1 MSHSPLRI
9 AKVNTDAIAGNVKR
23 IFEITGVE
31 DVLVV
36 VKANA
41 YGHGMVPAAR
51 AALAGGATWLGTADI
66 GEALV
71 LREAGISAPVL
82 CWIHAP
88 DETFDEAVAAGITL
102 GAVSVAQLN
111 AIAAAGHRVSNH
123 SEYVTPHVHLK
134 LDTGLSRNGAS
145 PDQWAD
151 FMRTAAELHASGD
164 LNVEGVMSHLSNTS
178 EADDLEQLNVFMVG
192 LSELKDAGL
201 EPQYVHLAASLAALT
216 LPQTRFNMV
225 RTGIAAYGIGPTEEH
240 RPEQFGLTPAMTL
253 ETRVVAVRRVPQN
266 TGVSYGY
273 LHRTAHESTLALIPL
288 GYGDGISRDASM
300 NGPVLLNGTTYP
312 VAGRIA
318 MDQFLV
324 NVGND
329 PVAVGDHVVL
339 FGNPVLGHPSVHDW
353 AAAANSIAYEIV
365 TRLIGTRL
373 EYEYVGNA

>member
-1 MSHSPLRI
+1 MSHTPFRI

-23 IFEITGVE
+23 LYEITGVD

-41 YGHGMVPAAR
+41 YGHGMVPAAK
-51 AALAGGATWLGTADI
+51 AALTGGATWLGTADI
-66 GEALV
+66 AEALT
-71 LREAGISAPVL
+71 LREAGITAPVL

-88 DETFDEAVAAGITL
+88 DETFDEAVEHDITL

-111 AIAAAGHRVSNH
+111 AIAAAGHRAH
-123 SEYVTPHVHLK
+123 KTPHVHLK

-145 PDQWAD
+145 PEQWAD

-164 LNVEGVMSHLSNTS
+164 LDVEGVMSHLSNTS
-178 EADDLEQLNVFMVG
+178 DADDLEQLKVFKVG

-201 EPQYVHLAASLAALT
+201 EPKYVHLAASLAALT
-216 LPQTRFNMV
+216 LPETRFNMV
-225 RTGIAAYGIGPTEEH
+225 RSGIAAYGIAPTEEL

-253 ETRVVAVRRVPQN
+253 ETRVVAVRRVPAN

-273 LHRTAHESTLALIPL
+273 LHRTAGENTLALIPL
-288 GYGDGISRDASM
+288 GYGDGINRDASM
-300 NGPVLLNGTTYP
+300 NGPVLLNGETYP

-318 MDQFLV
+318 MDQFLL
-324 NVGND
+324 NVGDD

-339 FGNPVLGHPSVHDW
+339 FGDPAHGHPSVHDW

>member
-1 MSHSPLRI
+1 MSHTPFRI

-23 IFEITGVE
+23 LFEITGVN
-31 DVLVV
+31 DVLIV

-41 YGHGMVPAAR
+41 YGHGMVPAAK

-66 GEALV
+66 AEALT
-71 LREAGISAPVL
+71 LREAGITAPVL

-88 DETFDEAVAAGITL
+88 DETFDEAVENDITL
-102 GAVSVAQLN
+102 GAVSVSQLN
-111 AIAAAGHRVSNH
+111 AIAAAGHRAH
-123 SEYVTPHVHLK
+123 KTPRVHLK
-134 LDTGLSRNGAS
+134 LDTGLSRNGSS
-145 PDQWAD
+145 PEQWAD

-164 LNVEGVMSHLSNTS
+164 LDVEGVMSHLSNTS
-178 EADDLEQLNVFMVG
+178 DADDLEQLKVFTVG

-201 EPQYVHLAASLAALT
+201 EPKYVHLAASLAALT
-216 LPQTRFNMV
+216 LPETRFNMV
-225 RTGIAAYGIGPTEEH
+225 RSGIAAYGIAPTEEL

-253 ETRVVAVRRVPQN
+253 ETRVVAVRRVPEN

-273 LHRTAHESTLALIPL
+273 LHRTAGENTLALIPL
-288 GYGDGISRDASM
+288 GYGDGINRDASM
-300 NGPVLLNGTTYP
+300 NGPVLLNGETYP

-318 MDQFLV
+318 MDQFLL
-324 NVGND
+324 NVGDD

-339 FGNPVLGHPSVHDW
+339 FGDPALGQPSVHDW

>member
-1 MSHSPLRI
+1 MSHTPFRI

-23 IFEITGVE
+23 LYDITGVD

-41 YGHGMVPAAR
+41 YGHGMVPAAK

-66 GEALV
+66 AEALT
-71 LREAGISAPVL
+71 LREAGITAPVL

-88 DETFDEAVAAGITL
+88 DETFDEAVENDITL
-102 GAVSVAQLN
+102 GAVSVAQLK
-111 AIAAAGHRVSNH
+111 AIASAGHRAH
-123 SEYVTPHVHLK
+123 TTPRVHLK

-145 PDQWAD
+145 PEQWAD

-178 EADDLEQLNVFMVG
+178 DADDLEQLKVFMVG
-192 LSELKDAGL
+192 LSGLKDAGL

-216 LPQTRFNMV
+216 LPETRFNMV
-225 RTGIAAYGIGPTEEH
+225 RSGIAAYGIAPTEEL

-253 ETRVVAVRRVPQN
+253 ETRVVAVRRVPEN

-273 LHRTAHESTLALIPL
+273 LHRTAGENTLALIPL
-288 GYGDGISRDASM
+288 GYGDGINRDASM
-300 NGPVLLNGTTYP
+300 NGPVLLNGETYP

-318 MDQFLV
+318 MDQFLL
-324 NVGND
+324 NVGDD

-339 FGNPVLGHPSVHDW
+339 FGDPAQGHPSVHDW

>member
-1 MSHSPLRI
+1 MSHTPFRI

-23 IFEITGVE
+23 MYEITGVD
-31 DVLVV
+31 DVLIV

-41 YGHGMVPAAR
+41 YGHGMVPAAK

-66 GEALV
+66 AEALT
-71 LREAGISAPVL
+71 LREAGITAPVL

-88 DETFDEAVAAGITL
+88 DETFDEAVENDITL
-102 GAVSVAQLN
+102 GAVSVSQLN
-111 AIAAAGHRVSNH
+111 AIAAAGHRAH
-123 SEYVTPHVHLK
+123 KIPRVHLK
-134 LDTGLSRNGAS
+134 LDTGLSRNGSS
-145 PDQWAD
+145 PEQWAD
-151 FMRTAAELHASGD
+151 FMRTAAELHVSGYLD
-164 LNVEGVMSHLSNTS
+164 VEGVMSHLSNTS
-178 EADDLEQLNVFMVG
+178 DADDLEQLKVFKVG

-201 EPQYVHLAASLAALT
+201 EPKYVHIAASLAALT
-216 LPQTRFNMV
+216 LPETRFNMV
-225 RTGIAAYGIGPTEEH
+225 RSGIAAYGIAPNEEL

-253 ETRVVAVRRVPQN
+253 ETRVVAVRRVPEN

-273 LHRTAHESTLALIPL
+273 LHRTAGENTLALIPL
-288 GYGDGISRDASM
+288 GYGDGINRDASM
-300 NGPVLLNGTTYP
+300 NGPVLLNGETYP

-318 MDQFLV
+318 MDQFLL
-324 NVGND
+324 NVGDD

-339 FGNPVLGHPSVHDW
+339 FGDPAMGQPSVHDW

>member
-1 MSHSPLRI
+1 MSHTPFRI
-9 AKVNTDAIAGNVKR
+9 AKVNTDAIAGNVRR
-23 IFEITGVE
+23 IREITAVD
-31 DVLVV
+31 DVLIV

-41 YGHGMVPAAR
+41 YGHGMVPAAK

-66 GEALV
+66 AEALV
-71 LREAGISAPVL
+71 LREAGITAPVL

-88 DETFDEAVAAGITL
+88 DETFDEAVANDITL

-111 AIAAAGHRVSNH
+111 AIAAAGHRAH
-123 SEYVTPHVHLK
+123 KTPRVHLK
-134 LDTGLSRNGAS
+134 LDTGLSRNGSS
-145 PDQWAD
+145 PEQWAD
-151 FMRTAAELHASGD
+151 FMRTAAELNASGD
-164 LNVEGVMSHLSNTS
+164 LVVEGVMSHLSNTS
-178 EADDLEQLNVFMVG
+178 DADDLEQLKVFKVG

-201 EPQYVHLAASLAALT
+201 EPKFVHLAASLAALT
-216 LPQTRFNMV
+216 LPETRFNMV
-225 RTGIAAYGIGPTEEH
+225 RSGIAAYGIGPTEEH
-240 RPEQFGLTPAMTL
+240 RPEMFGLTPAMTL
-253 ETRVVAVRRVPQN
+253 ETRVVAVRRVPEN

-288 GYGDGISRDASM
+288 GYGDGINRDASM
-300 NGPVLLNGTTYP
+300 NGPVLVNGETYP

-324 NVGND
+324 NVGDD

-339 FGNPVLGHPSVHDW
+339 FGDPALGQPSVHDW

>member
-1 MSHSPLRI
+1 MSHTPFRI

-23 IFEITGVE
+23 LYEITGVD
-31 DVLVV
+31 DVLIV

-41 YGHGMVPAAR
+41 YGHGMVPAAK

-66 GEALV
+66 AEALT
-71 LREAGISAPVL
+71 LRDAGITAPVL

-88 DETFDEAVAAGITL
+88 DETFDEAVENDITL

-111 AIAAAGHRVSNH
+111 AIASAGHRAH
-123 SEYVTPHVHLK
+123 KTPRVHLK
-134 LDTGLSRNGAS
+134 LDTGLSRNGSS
-145 PDQWAD
+145 PEQWAD

-164 LNVEGVMSHLSNTS
+164 LDVEGVMSHLSNTS
-178 EADDLEQLNVFMVG
+178 DADDLEQLKVFTVG

-201 EPQYVHLAASLAALT
+201 EPKYVHLAASLAALT
-216 LPQTRFNMV
+216 LPETRFNMV
-225 RTGIAAYGIGPTEEH
+225 RSGIAAYGIAPTEEL

-253 ETRVVAVRRVPQN
+253 ETRVVAVRRVPEN

-273 LHRTAHESTLALIPL
+273 LHRTAGENTLALIPL
-288 GYGDGISRDASM
+288 GYGDGINRDASM
-300 NGPVLLNGTTYP
+300 NGPVLLNGETYP

-318 MDQFLV
+318 MDQFLL
-324 NVGND
+324 NVGDD

-339 FGNPVLGHPSVHDW
+339 FGDPALGQPSVHDW

>member
-1 MSHSPLRI
+1 MSHTPFRI

-23 IFEITGVE
+23 IFEITGVD
-31 DVLVV
+31 DVMVV

-41 YGHGMVPAAR
+41 YGHGMVPAAQ

-66 GEALV
+66 AEALA
-71 LREAGISAPVL
+71 LRDAGITAPVL

-88 DETFDEAVAAGITL
+88 DETFDEAVENDITL

-111 AIAAAGHRVSNH
+111 AIAAACHRAH
-123 SEYVTPHVHLK
+123 KTPRVHLK

-145 PDQWAD
+145 PEQWAD

-178 EADDLEQLNVFMVG
+178 DADDLEQLRVFQVG

-201 EPQYVHLAASLAALT
+201 EPRYVHLAASLAALT
-216 LPQTRFNMV
+216 LPETRFNMV
-225 RTGIAAYGIGPTEEH
+225 RSGIAVYGIGPTEEL

-253 ETRVVAVRRVPQN
+253 ETRVVAVRRVPEN

-273 LHRTAHESTLALIPL
+273 LHRTAHETTLALIPL
-288 GYGDGISRDASM
+288 GYGDGINRDASM
-300 NGPVLLNGTTYP
+300 NGPVLLNGETYP

-318 MDQFLV
+318 MDQFLL
-324 NVGND
+324 NVGDD

-339 FGNPVLGHPSVHDW
+339 FGDPAQGQPSVHDW

>member
-1 MSHSPLRI
+1 MSHSPFRI

-23 IFEITGVE
+23 LSEITGVD
-31 DVLVV
+31 DVLIV

-66 GEALV
+66 AEALT
-71 LREAGISAPVL
+71 LREAGITAPVL

-88 DETFDEAVAAGITL
+88 DETFDEAVENDITL
-102 GAVSVAQLN
+102 GTVSVAQLN
-111 AIAAAGHRVSNH
+111 AIASAGHRAH
-123 SEYVTPHVHLK
+123 TTPRVHLK
-134 LDTGLSRNGAS
+134 LDTGLSRNGSS
-145 PDQWAD
+145 PEQWAD

-164 LNVEGVMSHLSNTS
+164 LDVEGVMSHLSNTS
-178 EADDLEQLNVFMVG
+178 DADDLEQLKVFKVG

-201 EPQYVHLAASLAALT
+201 EPKFVHLAASLAALT
-216 LPQTRFNMV
+216 LPETRFNMV
-225 RTGIAAYGIGPTEEH
+225 RSGIAAYGIAPTEEL

-253 ETRVVAVRRVPQN
+253 ETRVVAVRRVPEN

-273 LHRTAHESTLALIPL
+273 LHRTAGENTLALIPL
-288 GYGDGISRDASM
+288 GYGDGINRDASM
-300 NGPVLLNGTTYP
+300 NGPVLLNGETYP

-318 MDQFLV
+318 MDQFLL
-324 NVGND
+324 NVGDD

-339 FGNPVLGHPSVHDW
+339 FGDPALGQPSVHDW

>member
-1 MSHSPLRI
+1 MSHTPFRI

-23 IFEITGVE
+23 LYEITGVD
-31 DVLVV
+31 DVLIV

-41 YGHGMVPAAR
+41 YGHGMVPAAK

-66 GEALV
+66 AEALT
-71 LREAGISAPVL
+71 LREAGITVPVL

-88 DETFDEAVAAGITL
+88 DETFDEAVENDITL
-102 GAVSVAQLN
+102 GAVSVSQLN
-111 AIAAAGHRVSNH
+111 VIAAAGHRAH
-123 SEYVTPHVHLK
+123 KTPRVHLK
-134 LDTGLSRNGAS
+134 LDTGLSRNGSS
-145 PDQWAD
+145 PEQWAD

-164 LNVEGVMSHLSNTS
+164 LDVEGVMSHLSNTS
-178 EADDLEQLNVFMVG
+178 DADDLEQLKVFTVG
-192 LSELKDAGL
+192 LSEIKDAGL

-216 LPQTRFNMV
+216 LPETRFNMV
-225 RTGIAAYGIGPTEEH
+225 RSGIAAYGIAPTEEL

-253 ETRVVAVRRVPQN
+253 ETRVVAVRRVPEN

-273 LHRTAHESTLALIPL
+273 LHRTAGENTLALIPL
-288 GYGDGISRDASM
+288 GYGDGINRDASM
-300 NGPVLLNGTTYP
+300 NGPVLLNGETYP

-318 MDQFLV
+318 MDQFLL
-324 NVGND
+324 NVGDD

-339 FGNPVLGHPSVHDW
+339 FGDPALGQPSVHDW
-353 AAAANSIAYEIV
+353 AEAANSIAYEIV

>member
-1 MSHSPLRI
+1 MSHTPFRI

-23 IFEITGVE
+23 LYEITGVD
-31 DVLVV
+31 DVLIV

-41 YGHGMVPAAR
+41 YGHGMVPAAK

-66 GEALV
+66 AEALT
-71 LREAGISAPVL
+71 LRDAGITAPVL

-88 DETFDEAVAAGITL
+88 DETFDEAVENDITL

-111 AIAAAGHRVSNH
+111 AIASAGHRAH
-123 SEYVTPHVHLK
+123 TTPRVHLK
-134 LDTGLSRNGAS
+134 LDTGLSRNGSS
-145 PDQWAD
+145 PEQWAD

-164 LNVEGVMSHLSNTS
+164 LDVEGVMSHLSNTS
-178 EADDLEQLNVFMVG
+178 DADDLEQLKVFTVG

-201 EPQYVHLAASLAALT
+201 EPKYVHLAASLAALT
-216 LPQTRFNMV
+216 LPETRFNMV
-225 RTGIAAYGIGPTEEH
+225 RSGIAAYGIAPTEEL

-253 ETRVVAVRRVPQN
+253 ETRVVAVRRVPEN

-273 LHRTAHESTLALIPL
+273 LHRTAGENTLALIPL
-288 GYGDGISRDASM
+288 GYGDGINRDASM
-300 NGPVLLNGTTYP
+300 NGPVLLNGETYP

-318 MDQFLV
+318 MDQFLL
-324 NVGND
+324 NVGDD

-339 FGNPVLGHPSVHDW
+339 FGDPALGQPSVHDW

>member
-1 MSHSPLRI
+1 MSHTPFRI

-23 IFEITGVE
+23 LFEITGVN
-31 DVLVV
+31 DVLIV

-41 YGHGMVPAAR
+41 YGHGMVPAAK

-66 GEALV
+66 AEALT
-71 LREAGISAPVL
+71 LREAGITAPVL

-88 DETFDEAVAAGITL
+88 DETFDEAVENDITL
-102 GAVSVAQLN
+102 GAVSVSQLN
-111 AIAAAGHRVSNH
+111 AIASAGHRAH
-123 SEYVTPHVHLK
+123 KTPRVHLK
-134 LDTGLSRNGAS
+134 LDTGLSRNGSS
-145 PDQWAD
+145 PEQWAD

-164 LNVEGVMSHLSNTS
+164 LDVEGVMSHLSNTS
-178 EADDLEQLNVFMVG
+178 DADDLEQLKVFTVG

-201 EPQYVHLAASLAALT
+201 EPKYVHLAASLAALT
-216 LPQTRFNMV
+216 LPETRFNMV
-225 RTGIAAYGIGPTEEH
+225 RSGIAAYGIAPTEEL

-253 ETRVVAVRRVPQN
+253 ETRVVAVRRVPEN

-273 LHRTAHESTLALIPL
+273 LHRTAGENTLALIPL
-288 GYGDGISRDASM
+288 GYGDGINRDASM
-300 NGPVLLNGTTYP
+300 NGPVLLNGETYP

-318 MDQFLV
+318 MDQFLL
-324 NVGND
+324 NVGDD

-339 FGNPVLGHPSVHDW
+339 FGDPALGQPSVHDW

>member
-1 MSHSPLRI
+1 MSHTPFRI

-23 IFEITGVE
+23 LYEITGVD
-31 DVLVV
+31 DVLIV

-41 YGHGMVPAAR
+41 YGHGMVPAAK

-66 GEALV
+66 AEALT
-71 LREAGISAPVL
+71 LRDAGITAPVL

-88 DETFDEAVAAGITL
+88 DETFDEAVENDITL

-111 AIAAAGHRVSNH
+111 AIASAGHRAH
-123 SEYVTPHVHLK
+123 TTPRVHLK

-145 PDQWAD
+145 PEQWAD

-164 LNVEGVMSHLSNTS
+164 LDVEGVMSHLSNTS
-178 EADDLEQLNVFMVG
+178 DADDLEQLKVFTVG

-201 EPQYVHLAASLAALT
+201 EPKYVHLAASLAALT
-216 LPQTRFNMV
+216 LPETRFNMV
-225 RTGIAAYGIGPTEEH
+225 RSGIAAYGIAPTEEL

-253 ETRVVAVRRVPQN
+253 ETRVVAVRRVPEN

-273 LHRTAHESTLALIPL
+273 LHRTAGENTLALIPL
-288 GYGDGISRDASM
+288 GYGDGINRDASM
-300 NGPVLLNGTTYP
+300 NGPVLLNGETYP

-318 MDQFLV
+318 MDQFLL
-324 NVGND
+324 NVGDD

-339 FGNPVLGHPSVHDW
+339 FGDPALGQPSVHDW

>member
-1 MSHSPLRI
+1 MSHTPFRI

-23 IFEITGVE
+23 LYDITGVD
-31 DVLVV
+31 DVLIV

-41 YGHGMVPAAR
+41 YGHGMVPAAK

-66 GEALV
+66 AEAQT
-71 LREAGISAPVL
+71 LRNAGITAPVL

-88 DETFDEAVAAGITL
+88 DETFDEAVENDITL

-111 AIAAAGHRVSNH
+111 AIASAGHRAH
-123 SEYVTPHVHLK
+123 TTPRVHLK

-145 PDQWAD
+145 PEQWAD
-151 FMRTAAELHASGD
+151 FMRTAAELHAVGD

-178 EADDLEQLNVFMVG
+178 DADDLEQLKVFMVG

-216 LPQTRFNMV
+216 IPETRFNMV
-225 RTGIAAYGIGPTEEH
+225 RSGIAAYGIAPTEEL

-253 ETRVVAVRRVPQN
+253 ETRVVAVRRVPEN

-273 LHRTAHESTLALIPL
+273 LHRTAGENTLALIPL
-288 GYGDGISRDASM
+288 GYGDGINRDASI
-300 NGPVLLNGTTYP
+300 NGPVLLNGETYP

-318 MDQFLV
+318 HRD
-324 NVGND
+324 G
-329 PVAVGDHVVL
+329 
-339 FGNPVLGHPSVHDW
+339 SVP
-353 AAAANSIAYEIV
+353 AQ
-365 TRLIGTRL
+365 RGR
-373 EYEYVGNA
+373 